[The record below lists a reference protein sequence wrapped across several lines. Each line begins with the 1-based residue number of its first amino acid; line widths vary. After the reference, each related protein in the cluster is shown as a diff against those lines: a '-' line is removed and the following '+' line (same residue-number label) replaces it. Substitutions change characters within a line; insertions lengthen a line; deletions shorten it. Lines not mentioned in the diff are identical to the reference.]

1 MKTFMQFI
9 DGQVKGLNESS
20 SQSVLTDLLA
30 ALNAASFVHHTNHWQ
45 SKGKNFYGNHLLLGR
60 IYESIE
66 DEYDTLGEKLVAYF
80 DEEAVNQVKIIN
92 RTKFWVEQWNKGDVI
107 EKSIKVEEDLQKLYQ
122 KVYDYLKSKKDLSL
136 GLDDY
141 LMASANAHET
151 NLYLLKQASK

>member
-60 IYESIE
+60 IYESIVIIIYKLE
-66 DEYDTLGEKLVAYF
+66 DNYKL
-80 DEEAVNQVKIIN
+80 
-92 RTKFWVEQWNKGDVI
+92 
-107 EKSIKVEEDLQKLYQ
+107 
-122 KVYDYLKSKKDLSL
+122 
-136 GLDDY
+136 
-141 LMASANAHET
+141 
-151 NLYLLKQASK
+151 